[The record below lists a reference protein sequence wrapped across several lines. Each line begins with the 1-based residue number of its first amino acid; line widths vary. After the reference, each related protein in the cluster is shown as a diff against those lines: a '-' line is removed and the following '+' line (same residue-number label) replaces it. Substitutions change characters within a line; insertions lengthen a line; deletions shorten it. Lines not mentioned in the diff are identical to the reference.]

1 MSDFNDAKVGDKLWS
16 IQLGECEVTF
26 INSEVIS
33 CKSYKVDQFDSF
45 KEEDYWINGK
55 HANSD
60 QIQSLYWSQPIQSLY
75 WFQPKIIAP
84 EKPKLKKLYA
94 YEWQGSSCVEFL
106 TYEKDCSDSNYIRK
120 PEYDIE
126 YK

>member
-1 MSDFNDAKVGDKLWS
+1 MSDFNEVKQIIKDRRFK
-16 IQLGECEVTF
+16 QCEVAKAIGCNYSMF
-26 INSEVIS
+26 NKYLNGWIPLPAKYEGRLIN
-33 CKSYKVDQFDSF
+33 F
-45 KEEDYWINGK
+45 
-55 HANSD
+55 
-60 QIQSLYWSQPIQSLY
+60 L
-75 WFQPKIIAP
+75 QPKIIAP